1 MMMFHDEYYDDND
14 QREKDEIARF
24 VTRMAA
30 RARARISN
38 PSLRER
44 GGVVDVDD
52 DSEDNHD
59 FESMIAVL

>member
-14 QREKDEIARF
+14 QREKGEIARF
-24 VTRMAA
+24 VTRMA

-44 GGVVDVDD
+44 GVVDVDD